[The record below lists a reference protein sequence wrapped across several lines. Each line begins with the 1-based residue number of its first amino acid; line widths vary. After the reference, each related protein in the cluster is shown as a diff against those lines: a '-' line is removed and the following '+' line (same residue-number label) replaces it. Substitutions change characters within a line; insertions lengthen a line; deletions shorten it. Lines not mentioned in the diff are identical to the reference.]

1 MCLSF
6 DSPDPEPMPIAPAPA
21 PARRSNTDAISSM
34 RDALARR
41 RQGRQAL
48 VINPTTPTSPS
59 AESGLGT
66 LSIRP
71 NQ

>member
-1 MCLSF
+1 MCFSA
-6 DSPDPEPMPIAPAPA
+6 PDPEPMPVAPEP
-21 PARRSNTDAISSM
+21 PPPRRSNTDAISSM

-48 VINPTTPTSPS
+48 VISPSTPTTPGS
-59 AESGLGT
+59 ESGLGT